1 LIDLEKFIV
10 YHVVKVR
17 IIFCRLSKLVNPFKD
32 FYNQV
37 TNPHYNATTD
47 VYATMFFCD
56 YEDWSLGC
64 KNLWMDSLIY
74 SICKILFLLLLHDIQ
89 WTSLNLSILGPMLR
103 LNYHLRPNLGI
114 WICNHVFLWFYQLLH
129 CGVWLHSIWTVC
141 KFLRCLPK

>member
-1 LIDLEKFIV
+1 VQSLTLHLGVQRNLTAFSPHKVVHHAVFCKYYAELEKFIV

-56 YEDWSLGC
+56 FI
-64 KNLWMDSLIY
+64 N
-74 SICKILFLLLLHDIQ
+74 FV
-89 WTSLNLSILGPMLR
+89 
-103 LNYHLRPNLGI
+103 
-114 WICNHVFLWFYQLLH
+114 VFVAAFTYL
-129 CGVWLHSIWTVC
+129 
-141 KFLRCLPK
+141 